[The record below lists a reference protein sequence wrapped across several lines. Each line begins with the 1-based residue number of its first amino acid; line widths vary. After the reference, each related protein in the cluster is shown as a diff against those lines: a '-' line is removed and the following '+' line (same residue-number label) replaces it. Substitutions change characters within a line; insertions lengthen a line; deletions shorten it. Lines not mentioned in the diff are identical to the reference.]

1 MKKFIL
7 FNIINTGE
15 KRKAGIMNK
24 DFEKRYKKLLIEA
37 ENGSLVMLFAV
48 ESKGGYL
55 CKIQP
60 FVISREE
67 IYVFY
72 YVNVS

>member
-1 MKKFIL
+1 
-7 FNIINTGE
+7 
-15 KRKAGIMNK
+15 MNK